1 VENVIARCFGLD
13 VHRDFVEV
21 AVWQDGRVTQL
32 GRVAARVADLER
44 FAAGFVAS
52 DRVALEATSNALAV
66 TRVVAP
72 HVAEVTTVNA
82 RRLGAIS
89 HAKNKTDRRDAAT
102 LAQLLAAGMLDGSW
116 QPDETT
122 RRLRRLV
129 ARRARLVTQR
139 TRCKNEVL
147 AVLHRNLKPRP
158 PMSDPFGIAGRTWL
172 VSHELPDDEADTI
185 DAGLRQIDFHTAE
198 IDRIDRALAQFAIA
212 SAHAKLLMSV
222 PGVGLITAAAFLAQV
237 GDITRF
243 GSPGKL
249 VSYLGL
255 DPRVHQSGNSPA
267 RTGRISKEGSSIAR
281 HVLTEAAQAS
291 VKTPGPL
298 RGFYERIRHCRGHA
312 IAIVALARKMTVLFW
327 HLLRTGEPYV
337 YALPTATAK
346 KLRRVEL
353 TAGAPPRTTRSR
365 HAQNREQ
372 RIAQERQ
379 AAEHAQTAYE
389 HATRHWR
396 QRSVT

>member
-1 VENVIARCFGLD
+1 
-13 VHRDFVEV
+13 
-21 AVWQDGRVTQL
+21 
-32 GRVAARVADLER
+32 
-44 FAAGFVAS
+44 
-52 DRVALEATSNALAV
+52 LEATSNALAV
-66 TRVVAP
+66 TRIVAP
-72 HVAEVTTVNA
+72 HVAQVVTVNA

-102 LAQLLAAGMLDGSW
+102 LAQLLAAGMLDNSW

-129 ARRARLVTQR
+129 GRRARLVTQR

-158 PMSDPFGIAGRTWL
+158 PMSDPFGVAGRDWL
-172 VSHELPDDEADTI
+172 VSHVVSDDEADTI

-198 IDRIDRALAQFAIA
+198 IERIDRALAQFAIA

-267 RTGRISKEGSSIAR
+267 RTGRISKEGSSLVR

-291 VKTPGPL
+291 VKTRGRFAGSTNGSDTAADMRSRSSHWPG
-298 RGFYERIRHCRGHA
+298 RWRCCSGTFCRPVSHTSTPC
-312 IAIVALARKMTVLFW
+312 R
-327 HLLRTGEPYV
+327 P
-337 YALPTATAK
+337 
-346 KLRRVEL
+346 
-353 TAGAPPRTTRSR
+353 PPRRSS
-365 HAQNREQ
+365 
-372 RIAQERQ
+372 
-379 AAEHAQTAYE
+379 AA
-389 HATRHWR
+389 
-396 QRSVT
+396 SS